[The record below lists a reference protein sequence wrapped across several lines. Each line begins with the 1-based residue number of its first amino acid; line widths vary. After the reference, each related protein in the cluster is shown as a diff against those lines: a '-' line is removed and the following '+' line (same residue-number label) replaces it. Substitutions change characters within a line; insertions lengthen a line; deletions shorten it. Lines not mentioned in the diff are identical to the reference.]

1 MARTRLC
8 AVSSS
13 SRLEINIFFIFLLFV
28 MINDLLMHM
37 MFIWIGEK
45 QGIGTLI
52 PDTVGMNGAFWVKT
66 TSLML

>member
-1 MARTRLC
+1 MCFIIFVKTR
-8 AVSSS
+8 
-13 SRLEINIFFIFLLFV
+13 NNFFNLLLFV
-28 MINDLLMHM
+28 MINFLLMHM

-52 PDTVGMNGAFWVKT
+52 PDTVGMKGAFWVKT

>member
-1 MARTRLC
+1 
-8 AVSSS
+8 
-13 SRLEINIFFIFLLFV
+13 
-28 MINDLLMHM
+28 M
-37 MFIWIGEK
+37 MFVGIGEK

>member
-1 MARTRLC
+1 
-8 AVSSS
+8 
-13 SRLEINIFFIFLLFV
+13 

-45 QGIGTLI
+45 QGIGNLI
-52 PDTVGMNGAFWVKT
+52 PDTVGMKGAFWVKT